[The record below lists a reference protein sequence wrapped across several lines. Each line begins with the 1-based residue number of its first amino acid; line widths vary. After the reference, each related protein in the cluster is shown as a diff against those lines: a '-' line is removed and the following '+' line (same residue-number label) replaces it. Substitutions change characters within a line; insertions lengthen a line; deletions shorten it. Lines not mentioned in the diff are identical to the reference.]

1 MIKIVPT
8 ILTDTAQNFNQIAEV
23 YQKFANR
30 IQIDISDGQFSPYPT
45 VQLKDITFPQNWNG
59 EWDLHLMVKSPSLY
73 IQDILRLHPSL
84 CIFHAESDENL
95 LPLFETLNQAG
106 IKTGVA
112 ILRSTFPGNIK
123 PYIDACDHVLIFGGT
138 LGRQGG
144 EADMIQ
150 LEKAAIIKEIDPN
163 VEIGWDGGANLD
175 NIRAIAHAGIDVI
188 NVGAAI
194 SRAQNTSEAYVALQA
209 EIEKTGVNL

>member
-8 ILTDTAQNFNQIAEV
+8 ILTDTPASFNQIAEV
-23 YQKFANR
+23 YQKFAKR
-30 IQIDISDGQFSPYPT
+30 IQLDISDGQFSPYPT
-45 VQLKDITFPQNWNG
+45 VALKDITFPQGWDG
-59 EWDLHLMVKSPSLY
+59 EWDIHLMVKSPSLY

-95 LPLFETLNQAG
+95 LPLFETLSQAG
-106 IKTGVA
+106 IKAGVA
-112 ILRSTFPGNIK
+112 VLRSTYPGNIK

-150 LEKAAIIKEIDPN
+150 LEKASIIKEIDPN
-163 VEIGWDGGANLD
+163 VEIGWDGGVKLENVRTLAHSD
-175 NIRAIAHAGIDVI
+175 INIL
-188 NVGAAI
+188 NVG
-194 SRAQNTSEAYVALQA
+194 SAL
-209 EIEKTGVNL
+209 KTEDPKATWEELMTERTARGVRI